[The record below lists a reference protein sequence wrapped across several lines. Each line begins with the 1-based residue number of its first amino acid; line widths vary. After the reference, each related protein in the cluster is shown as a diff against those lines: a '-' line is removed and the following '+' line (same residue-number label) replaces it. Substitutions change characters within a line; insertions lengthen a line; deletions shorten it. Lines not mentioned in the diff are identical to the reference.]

1 MRVGKCIFISIFI
14 LFVIINT
21 VLLFTFNKFS
31 NSLIGGRTFIGLK
44 EDFLNYK
51 KGSLIIVNK
60 SAIDTG
66 DNIIFYDIK
75 NSNSFI
81 NNETIIKKLDEK
93 TYVIRDNEYISDEYV
108 IGKVSDIKVIPFIG
122 YLYNFFTS
130 KIGYL
135 LFVILPITLYFI
147 ILIRNYKKL

>member
-1 MRVGKCIFISIFI
+1 M
-14 LFVIINT
+14 IINT

-31 NSLIGGRTFIGLK
+31 NSFIDGRTFIGLK
-44 EDFLNYK
+44 EDILNYK

-60 SAIDTG
+60 SSINVGND
-66 DNIIFYDIK
+66 ILFYDIK
-75 NSNSFI
+75 NSKNFI
-81 NNETIIKKLDEK
+81 NNETVIKKLDEK

-108 IGKVSDIKVIPFIG
+108 IGKVSDIKAIPFIG
-122 YLYNFFTS
+122 YLYNIFTS

-147 ILIRNYKKL
+147 ILIRNYKNEVK